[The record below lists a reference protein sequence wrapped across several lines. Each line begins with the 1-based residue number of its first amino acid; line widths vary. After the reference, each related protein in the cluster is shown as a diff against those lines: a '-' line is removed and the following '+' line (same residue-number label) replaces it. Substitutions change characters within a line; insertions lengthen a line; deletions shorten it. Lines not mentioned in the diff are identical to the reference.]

1 MEQVLDLYTSTPDEN
16 EPLVAMDESSVQLLK
31 HLHAPLPMRPAI
43 VESNSTTQHATPQRI
58 DDQYERNGVRAL
70 FMFFAP
76 HQGWRRV
83 TSSEQRTKRDWA
95 HQIKRLLDEDFPNAR
110 RIHLVCDNLN
120 THDTSSLYET
130 FEPEEAHRLARRLV
144 IHFTPKHGS
153 WLNIAE
159 IELSV
164 MTRQCLDR
172 RIGEADELDQ
182 QLHAWNDS
190 RNKERCGLNW
200 HFTTA
205 DARITLRHLYP
216 LG

>member
-1 MEQVLDLYTSTPDEN
+1 MEEVLDLYASTPDEN

-31 HLHAPLPMRPAI
+31 HVHQPLPMRPAT
-43 VESNSTTQHATPQRI
+43 STGRGTPQRI
-58 DDQYERNGVRAL
+58 DDQYERNGVCAL

-76 HQGWRRV
+76 HRGWRRI
-83 TSSEQRTKRDWA
+83 TSSEHRTKEDWA
-95 HQIKRLLDEDFPNAR
+95 YQIKRLLDEDFPDAR

-120 THDTSSLYET
+120 IHDASSLYET

-172 RIGEADELDQ
+172 RMQNASELDRE
-182 QLHAWNDS
+182 LAAWEAE
-190 RNKERCGLNW
+190 RNNQRCGLHW
-200 HFTTA
+200 QFTTH
-205 DARITLRHLYP
+205 DARIRLRHLYP
-216 LG
+216 QV